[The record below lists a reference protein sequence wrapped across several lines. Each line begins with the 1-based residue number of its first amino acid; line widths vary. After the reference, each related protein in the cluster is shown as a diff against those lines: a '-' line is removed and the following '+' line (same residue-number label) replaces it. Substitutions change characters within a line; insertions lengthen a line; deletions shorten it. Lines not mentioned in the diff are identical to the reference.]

1 MEVSE
6 RIIITKDMS
15 AAFAEVSGDYN
26 PIHLDEDAAAR
37 SIFGRPVVHGI
48 YLVSLFSKLI
58 ATHYPG
64 PGSIYLSQHVDF
76 KAPCYIGDE
85 IQVTVKLKK
94 QQGST
99 YFLDTIITGINNT
112 TLIIGA
118 ATILKNNK

>member
-6 RIIITKDMS
+6 RIIITKEMS
-15 AAFAEVSGDYN
+15 AAFADVSGDYN
-26 PIHLDEDAAAR
+26 PIHLDEDAASQ
-37 SIFGRPVVHGI
+37 SIFGRPVAHGI

-64 PGSIYLSQHVDF
+64 PGSIYVAQQVDF

-85 IQVTVKLKK
+85 IVITVKLKK
-94 QQGST
+94 QQGSI
-99 YFLDTIITGINNT
+99 YFLDTIISGKNNT

-118 ATILKNNK
+118 ATILKK

>member
-6 RIIITKDMS
+6 RIIITKEMS
-15 AAFAEVSGDYN
+15 AAFADVSGDYN
-26 PIHLDEDAAAR
+26 PIHLDEDAASQ
-37 SIFGRPVVHGI
+37 SIFGRPVAHGI

-64 PGSIYLSQHVDF
+64 PGSIYVSQQVDF

-85 IQVTVKLKK
+85 IVITVKLKK
-94 QQGST
+94 QQGSI
-99 YFLDTIITGINNT
+99 YFLDTIISGKNNT

-118 ATILKNNK
+118 ATILKK